1 MNPARL
7 HALYNAYLLPAH
19 RSVDAGTARIDAAA
33 ADHRSLSAYF
43 SDGA

>member
-19 RSVDAGTARIDAAA
+19 RSSGAGTVQTDAAA
-33 ADHRSLSAYF
+33 ADRRSLSAYF
-43 SDGA
+43 SGGA